1 MLTSEELIQTGHDVH
16 SLRKSIADQER
27 LLALDRLRL
36 ESLEDGIREILGVE
50 DRIPGI
56 GVLRRSASYR
66 TALRLRTFRGVP
78 SYEDEYGELVYL
90 YRSRQ
95 YISKATQLGV
105 GRFGTDLV
113 LLGIVEYRRVKRAIR
128 SDQNET
134 E

>member
-1 MLTSEELIQTGHDVH
+1 MRTS
-16 SLRKSIADQER
+16 
-27 LLALDRLRL
+27 
-36 ESLEDGIREILGVE
+36 
-50 DRIPGI
+50 
-56 GVLRRSASYR
+56 
-66 TALRLRTFRGVP
+66 RGVP

-105 GRFGTDLV
+105 GRFGMDLV

-128 SDQNET
+128 SDQDET